1 MAPTHYGHRPRPN
14 RSRHGATQPPV
25 AIPPRPRYAPDA
37 GGQDGGGGGRIP
49 LGPGR
54 LPEAR
59 RSEPR
64 CRRVPRRPGVDQTP
78 WESCCPTGAS
88 RRRRR
93 LPAQALRE
101 GEALL
106 SARNKLSR
114 HRTTAIKDVEK
125 GSQTSPGGV
134 VSAAHWRPAWGALEC
149 GGLTPLSTPSRAGA
163 SSRTPQRA
171 EVGEPGRTL
180 FCHTSATPKLAR
192 RVGIRDPATSVR
204 TTASFSDLF
213 TCTRPLLSIKSM
225 SAVFTFLIDPISRAT
240 ER

>member
-14 RSRHGATQPPV
+14 RSRHGATQPHV

-88 RRRRR
+88 RRRLR

-114 HRTTAIKDVEK
+114 HRTTAIKDVEA

-134 VSAAHWRPAWGALEC
+134 VSAPGVGSFGVRRLDAAFNALES
-149 GGLTPLSTPSRAGA
+149 GSKLPHSIAGRSRRTRANTPLPHQRDTKAGA
-163 SSRTPQRA
+163 SSWYSRSGDISVYDY
-171 EVGEPGRTL
+171 VG
-180 FCHTSATPKLAR
+180 CTSA
-192 RVGIRDPATSVR
+192 
-204 TTASFSDLF
+204 SDF
-213 TCTRPLLSIKSM
+213 FAIE
-225 SAVFTFLIDPISRAT
+225 FG
-240 ER
+240 